1 MLADLAQDVRYALRS
16 LIKNPM
22 FSVVAAL
29 TFAIGIGVNVVV
41 FTLVER
47 ILLSPLPYNDPD
59 RIVRLVQSYPE
70 MGLATWGVSPAGYAL
85 YRNGNHSFDAF
96 AVYQNTGTIITG
108 SDKAE
113 YVQATKVT
121 SDFFN
126 VFGVSAERGRT
137 IAPGEDTAG
146 KESVVVLS
154 HSLWESRFGADP
166 QIVGKQITLS
176 DVPVQVIG
184 VMPASFQFPV
194 PETQLWTPLVLK
206 LENTTPFT
214 MTAVGKLK
222 PGLSAP
228 AAAADTTALLVNA
241 ATENPRMI
249 AKKSPPPP
257 GSGLKT
263 VVTPLKETVVGN
275 IRSRLVIAQVAVAF
289 VLLIACANVANL
301 LLSRATKRTP
311 EIALRLA
318 LGASPNR
325 IIRQLL
331 TESVV
336 LAMVGAVA
344 GIVLAWLCLRAVT
357 QIYAEGIPR
366 IHEATIGGVVLLVT
380 VLTTVATGLLFG
392 LIPAFRAYWLGVKGG
407 MSEGQKSTAG
417 HASRRLNSTLVVVQL
432 ALSLVLLIG
441 AGLVLKSFKNL
452 MRVEPG
458 FETEKVLTMVVP
470 ISNKKGT
477 PEQQLAFYDRL
488 MENVRTL
495 PGVNSAAY
503 ASNIPFSGRQAVNGH
518 LVEGMEPPGGDA
530 PQAEM
535 KVVSPD
541 YFKTMGMTLL
551 QGRDF
556 NDSDVFNDPQA
567 DAGRLVAIVDQNV
580 AHTYWPNGDA
590 IGKRIKPTGEEL
602 WFNVIG
608 VVAPVKEQSLSGDAL
623 PHIYFAANQYGFQ
636 YGQSRDQP
644 RMFVVVNSDNPTAI
658 APAIRDRIRALDPDV
673 PVYSVA
679 TMSENIMKRLGALRL
694 INFLLS
700 AFSAIALL
708 LAAIGTYG
716 VMSVSVNS
724 RAPEFAIRQALG
736 AEPRNLLIS
745 VMRQGLV
752 LAAIGIVI
760 GLIGSWGLTRAIS
773 SQLFGVSTT
782 DPLVFAITSL
792 ILIAVALLA
801 SFMPARRA
809 SQTDP
814 AVVLRES

>member
-22 FSVVAAL
+22 FSVVAVL

-59 RIVRLVQSYPE
+59 RIVKLVQSYPE
-70 MGLATWGVSPAGYAL
+70 MGLTTWGLSPAGYAL
-85 YRNGNHSFDAF
+85 YRNGNHSLDAF
-96 AVYQNTGTIITG
+96 AVYQNSGTIITG

-126 VFGVSAERGRT
+126 VFGVNAEHGRT

-146 KESVVVLS
+146 KENVVVLS

-194 PETQLWTPLVLK
+194 PETQLWVPLVLK

-214 MTAVGKLK
+214 MTGVGRLK
-222 PGLSAP
+222 SGLSAT

-241 ATENPRMI
+241 ANENPRII

-301 LLSRATKRTP
+301 LLSRATKRTS

-344 GIVLAWLCLRAVT
+344 GIVFAWLCLRAVT

-366 IHEATIGGVVLLVT
+366 IQEATIGGVVLVVT
-380 VLTTVATGLLFG
+380 VLTTFATGLLFG
-392 LIPAFRAYWLGVKGG
+392 IIPAFRAYWLGVKGG
-407 MSEGQKSTAG
+407 MSEGQKTTAS
-417 HASRRLNSTLVVVQL
+417 HASRRLNSALVVVQL

-458 FETEKVLTMVVP
+458 FETEKVLTMIVP

-503 ASNIPFSGRQAVNGH
+503 ASNIPFSGRQAVDGH
-518 LVEGMEPPGGDA
+518 LVEGTEPPGGDA
-530 PQAEM
+530 PQAEI
-535 KVVSPD
+535 KVISPG

-556 NDSDVFNDPQA
+556 NDADVFNDPQA
-567 DAGRLVAIVDQNV
+567 DAGRLVAIVDENV

-590 IGKRIKPTGEEL
+590 LGKRIKPSGEDL
-602 WFNVIG
+602 WFNVVG
-608 VVAPVKEQSLSGDAL
+608 VVAPVKEQSLSDNAL
-623 PHIYFAANQYGFQ
+623 PAIYFAANQYGFQ
-636 YGQSRDQP
+636 YGQSREQP
-644 RMFVVVNSDNPTAI
+644 RMFVVVNSENPTAI

-700 AFSAIALL
+700 AFSALALL

-724 RAPEFAIRQALG
+724 RTPEFAIRQALG
-736 AEPRNLLIS
+736 AEPRTLLVS
-745 VMRQGLV
+745 VLKQGLV
-752 LAAIGIVI
+752 LAVLGIAI

-782 DPLVFAITSL
+782 DPLVFAVTSL

>member
-1 MLADLAQDVRYALRS
+1 MLADLTQDVRYALRS
-16 LIKNPM
+16 LFKNPM

-59 RIVRLVQSYPE
+59 RIVKLVQSYPE
-70 MGLATWGVSPAGYAL
+70 MGLSTWGVSPAGYAL
-85 YRNGNHSFDAF
+85 YHNGNHSFEAF
-96 AVYQNTGTIITG
+96 AVYQNSGTIITG

-113 YVQATKVT
+113 YVQVTKVT
-121 SDFFN
+121 SEFFN
-126 VFGVSAERGRT
+126 VFGVNAERGRT

-146 KESVVVLS
+146 KENVVVLS

-166 QIVGKQITLS
+166 AIVGKQIMLS
-176 DVPVQVIG
+176 DVPLQVIG
-184 VMPASFQFPV
+184 VMPASFQYPA

-206 LENTTPFT
+206 LENTVPFT
-214 MTAVGKLK
+214 LTAVGRLK
-222 PGLSAP
+222 PGLSAT
-228 AAAADTTALLVNA
+228 AAQSDTSALLVNA
-241 ATENPRMI
+241 ATENPRII

-257 GSGLKT
+257 GAGLKT
-263 VVTPLKETVVGN
+263 VVTPLKETVVGD
-275 IRSRLVIAQVAVAF
+275 IRKRLVIAQVAVAF

-318 LGASPNR
+318 LGASPSR

-336 LAMVGAVA
+336 LAMIGAVA

-366 IHEATIGGVVLLVT
+366 IEEATIGGVVLTVT

-392 LIPAFRAYWLGVKGG
+392 VIPAFRAYWLGVKGG
-407 MSEGQKSTAG
+407 MTEGQRGSVG
-417 HASRRLNSTLVVVQL
+417 NASRRWNSSLVVVQL

-458 FETEKVLTMVVP
+458 FETDKVLTMIVP

-488 MENVRTL
+488 MESVRAL

-503 ASNIPFSGRQAVNGH
+503 ASNIPFSGRQSVDGEV
-518 LVEGMEPPGGDA
+518 VEGMEPPGGDA

-535 KVVSPD
+535 KVVSPG

-590 IGKRIKPTGEEL
+590 LGKRIKPSGEDL
-602 WFNVIG
+602 WFTVVG
-608 VVAPVKEQSLSGDAL
+608 VVASVKEQSLADNAL
-623 PHIYFAANQYGFQ
+623 PAIYFAANQYGFQ

-644 RMFVVVNSDNPTAI
+644 RMFIVVNSENPTAI
-658 APAIRDRIRALDPDV
+658 APAIRGRIRALDPDV
-673 PVYSVA
+673 PAYSVA

-700 AFSAIALL
+700 AFSVIALL

-724 RAPEFAIRQALG
+724 RAAEFAIRQALG
-736 AEPRNLLIS
+736 AEPRDVLVS
-745 VMRQGLV
+745 VLKQGLV
-752 LAAIGIVI
+752 LAAIGIVV

-782 DPLVFAITSL
+782 DPLVFAVTSA

-814 AVVLRES
+814 AVVLRDS

>member
-1 MLADLAQDVRYALRS
+1 
-16 LIKNPM
+16 
-22 FSVVAAL
+22 
-29 TFAIGIGVNVVV
+29 
-41 FTLVER
+41 
-47 ILLSPLPYNDPD
+47 
-59 RIVRLVQSYPE
+59 
-70 MGLATWGVSPAGYAL
+70 
-85 YRNGNHSFDAF
+85 
-96 AVYQNTGTIITG
+96 
-108 SDKAE
+108 
-113 YVQATKVT
+113 
-121 SDFFN
+121 
-126 VFGVSAERGRT
+126 
-137 IAPGEDTAG
+137 
-146 KESVVVLS
+146 
-154 HSLWESRFGADP
+154 
-166 QIVGKQITLS
+166 
-176 DVPVQVIG
+176 
-184 VMPASFQFPV
+184 
-194 PETQLWTPLVLK
+194 
-206 LENTTPFT
+206 
-214 MTAVGKLK
+214 
-222 PGLSAP
+222 
-228 AAAADTTALLVNA
+228 LLVNA
-241 ATENPRMI
+241 ATENPRII

-257 GSGLKT
+257 GAGLKT
-263 VVTPLKETVVGN
+263 LVTPLKETVVGD
-275 IRSRLVIAQVAVAF
+275 IRKRLVIAQVAVAF

-318 LGASPNR
+318 LGASPSR

-336 LAMVGAVA
+336 LAMIGAVA

-366 IHEATIGGVVLLVT
+366 IEEATIGGVVLTVT

-392 LIPAFRAYWLGVKGG
+392 VIPAFRAYWLGVKGG
-407 MSEGQKSTAG
+407 MTEGQRGSVG
-417 HASRRLNSTLVVVQL
+417 NASRRWNSSLVVVQL

-458 FETEKVLTMVVP
+458 FETDKVLTMIVP

-488 MENVRTL
+488 MESVRAL

-503 ASNIPFSGRQAVNGH
+503 ASNIPFSGRQSVDGEV
-518 LVEGMEPPGGDA
+518 VEGMEPPGGDA

-535 KVVSPD
+535 KVVSPG

-590 IGKRIKPTGEEL
+590 LGKRIKPSGEDL
-602 WFNVIG
+602 WFTVVG
-608 VVAPVKEQSLSGDAL
+608 VVASVKEQSLADNAL
-623 PHIYFAANQYGFQ
+623 PAIYFAANQYGFQ

-644 RMFVVVNSDNPTAI
+644 RMFIVVNSENPTAI
-658 APAIRDRIRALDPDV
+658 APAIRGRIRALDPDV
-673 PVYSVA
+673 PAYSVA
-679 TMSENIMKRLGALRL
+679 TMSENIMRRLGALRL

-700 AFSAIALL
+700 AFSVIALL

-724 RAPEFAIRQALG
+724 RAAEFAIRQALG
-736 AEPRNLLIS
+736 AEPRDVLVS
-745 VMRQGLV
+745 VLKQGLV
-752 LAAIGIVI
+752 LAAIGIVV

-782 DPLVFAITSL
+782 DPLVFAVTSA

-814 AVVLRES
+814 AVVLRDS